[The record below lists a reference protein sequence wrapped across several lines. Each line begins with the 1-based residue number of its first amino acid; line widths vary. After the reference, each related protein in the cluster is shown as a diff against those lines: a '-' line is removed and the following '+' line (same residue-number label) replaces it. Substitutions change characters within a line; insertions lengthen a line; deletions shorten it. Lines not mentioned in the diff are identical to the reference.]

1 MNILKKLWPNR
12 CQISASMLS
21 CSQLANCSLLDNVIT
36 RKITIQMWVGQEFY
50 LHFAWKRL
58 PVRSNINCSTVC
70 FHSFLQE
77 NIYEEFQE
85 HLEYPDSET
94 ATNTVYLTVNP
105 PNQPDSLH
113 YSTIN
118 FQSRSN
124 RAGGETPTV
133 KPSSSAYKYSAVT
146 FSKRPT
152 NSSVN
157 QLHRPTEESLYSRV
171 KRTGKN

>member
-1 MNILKKLWPNR
+1 
-12 CQISASMLS
+12 MLS